1 MVSPSTRYPLPAWPR
16 EAYPFEPAHGYFRRL
31 AAANAQVSV
40 RTLGS
45 YVGVNGRNFDREELL
60 EFCSRFPSKGI
71 ENLQRSTPQIEGSL
85 VIMNGETISRTKDY
99 TPYHP
104 RACVSCLRDSYYY
117 RNWFDLSAV
126 RFCPIHEAPLCDLNT
141 GERMAWWQA
150 DLGHPAS
157 LSRSED
163 RFSYDHRSL
172 EWACYVLGR
181 MGVVDRCPSIVL
193 DALPLVDVIA
203 GCVLLGTGALANHA
217 SSSERR
223 ALPRE
228 HAAAVGFEFLKRGEE
243 GVRDF
248 FLAQADHAAESVGA
262 SWRGTTVDG
271 SFGWIA
277 SAVKRSL
284 TSEVGDICRSG
295 LDAAI
300 DKLGLYSRSTRLG
313 PEPQT
318 SSNLTLTELALR
330 TQMPKRKVRLIA
342 DRLGLVPPGRAGSQ
356 TYWFAPSQVE
366 AFEAFT
372 AGFLDRNEAAERI
385 GLLRPAF
392 DALLAHVD
400 LQPCIRLVGSGPSAD
415 MFVGSEVRAF
425 VELVEHR
432 AVVVDQP
439 GLAFDEFCQRS
450 NRSPGEVAF
459 AVIQGRQNITRRG
472 DRGFAGMQ
480 LPIADAVVVK
490 ADGPKPR
497 RTCQHSGIGF
507 ADAASRLGISPIAVS
522 GLVEAGHLKIQD
534 GTIGRRQRIA
544 PDSLD
549 DFDAKYAAVGAY
561 ARAFNLSP
569 QKVSADFRAAGVT
582 ILDRNG
588 RQKVPWA
595 DRISVVSAMG
605 DEWDLR
611 RQLDPFSSMVWEA
624 LRSHLRSTGSP
635 NRLVDT
641 VSTSARIR
649 SGSGHTLLHV
659 STCPTG
665 KLVIASAQA
674 NRAVASAW
682 LELLTRRQDDVCE
695 MWPEALVTRASHSI
709 RFEQIF
715 AVGSAGTTGQLH
727 HVARLIDQIATNLRM
742 LRLTEKAAA

>member
-1 MVSPSTRYPLPAWPR
+1 MTDASIPAGALGGYRDAGDLTPKIELPVSGRVMVDGVEHLVERRLGDHWHLLSLEKDVLFLSDKDVAAKMAAGAFLVRHGDARTRDALSPLVVGEKAAIKNLKKYAYVRACLDLPCGPTRSRPALLPTIEAVAAQRGEKVPGFSTVLGWLDLYEAHGGTFGLASLSDRDDVKGKTGSRLPAWAEEAIAAGLEEYKKPQTTIAAAYVKVKTAVAAFSKR
-16 EAYPFEPAHGYFRRL
+16 ERGLIDGCDLYSDYRQEDGSLRPPCLRTFERRVADMDPIERDLARKGPAYVNQKYSTWQTLPLPDRPYETVEVDHCTLDIRVMDDAGVVFGRPDLVVFRDRATAMILGYGLGFEAPTRL
-31 AAANAQVSV
+31 A
-40 RTLGS
+40 
-45 YVGVNGRNFDREELL
+45 
-60 EFCSRFPSKGI
+60 
-71 ENLQRSTPQIEGSL
+71 
-85 VIMNGETISRTKDY
+85 
-99 TPYHP
+99 
-104 RACVSCLRDSYYY
+104 
-117 RNWFDLSAV
+117 
-126 RFCPIHEAPLCDLNT
+126 
-141 GERMAWWQA
+141 
-150 DLGHPAS
+150 
-157 LSRSED
+157 
-163 RFSYDHRSL
+163 
-172 EWACYVLGR
+172 
-181 MGVVDRCPSIVL
+181 
-193 DALPLVDVIA
+193 
-203 GCVLLGTGALANHA
+203 
-217 SSSERR
+217 
-223 ALPRE
+223 
-228 HAAAVGFEFLKRGEE
+228 
-243 GVRDF
+243 
-248 FLAQADHAAESVGA
+248 
-262 SWRGTTVDG
+262 
-271 SFGWIA
+271 
-277 SAVKRSL
+277 
-284 TSEVGDICRSG
+284 
-295 LDAAI
+295 
-300 DKLGLYSRSTRLG
+300 G
-313 PEPQT
+313 P
-318 SSNLTLTELALR
+318 
-330 TQMPKRKVRLIA
+330 
-342 DRLGLVPPGRAGSQ
+342 
-356 TYWFAPSQVE
+356 
-366 AFEAFT
+366 
-372 AGFLDRNEAAERI
+372 
-385 GLLRPAF
+385 
-392 DALLAHVD
+392 
-400 LQPCIRLVGSGPSAD
+400 GPSAD

-549 DFDAKYAAVGAY
+549 NFDAKYAAVGAY

-665 KLVIASAQA
+665 KLIIASAQA
-674 NRAVASAW
+674 NRAAASAW
-682 LELLTRRQDDVCE
+682 LELLTKRQDDVCE
-695 MWPEALVTRASHSI
+695 MWPQALVTRASDSI

-715 AVGSAGTTGQLH
+715 AVGTAGTTGQLH